1 MTDEQRETRPAQ
13 PPQLPTTLW
22 RGAMLVMMIV
32 VMFNS
37 AITSKDTQ
45 KSFYVLDTI
54 RDRVLDIRRHT
65 QNLELELAPRSPK
78 PSRKTVPVWPA
89 LKP

>member
-1 MTDEQRETRPAQ
+1 MTDEKRETGPAQ

-32 VMFNS
+32 IMFNS
-37 AITSKDTQ
+37 VITMTDTQ
-45 KSFYVLDTI
+45 RSHHVLETI
-54 RDRVLDIRRHT
+54 RDRVLDIRRYT
-65 QNLELELAPRSPK
+65 QNLELELAPRP
-78 PSRKTVPVWPA
+78 PETPRKTVPVLPD